1 MKNFKKIATLVIAV
15 ILAVATFAGCGGGAG
30 SGKKIEPAVDISG
43 MEAITENTMPIS
55 EDGIKISIYLDNKS
69 RDAVADYNESPAM
82 QELQKRTGIT
92 IDFQHPVDTTT
103 DKVSLMINSGQIP
116 DVLFISTYFYGGWN
130 KAAVKEA
137 AYNGMFLKLDDYIDK
152 FAPHI
157 KAFLEKHPDAEKT
170 IRMYNDDGGI
180 YGIPTCYTDRAYNY
194 YDGYFIR
201 KDWLDKVDIE
211 ERLKNP
217 ENIRTIEDWETV
229 LTAFVEQDPN
239 GNGKKDE
246 VGFSTFAYMTKFVFM
261 PAFDV
266 FNWNYYLDPDDNEI
280 THGVV
285 EDGMRDFIAMI
296 CDWRERGLVNPDYA
310 TTDQKTLDY
319 LVLNDQLGA
328 FYCDYNNTA
337 IKYVLAAKEK
347 KSSMNLVPV
356 PMVENSKG
364 QARTGKVGK
373 GVVGGT
379 SALINSQSKYAV
391 EIVRLF
397 DYLYSPEGNALGNW
411 GIEGETYTVDAN
423 GKKHFTEKITGA
435 DNIIDAY
442 NAYTAA
448 GVNGGIVCLY
458 DNEVNKA
465 LNSSITAEQKK
476 LQDKATEYC
485 IAVDKCANLPA
496 SPTTLKEDDKITDLS
511 KDLTT
516 YLTENWALFLSGE
529 KTLEDYDKFVKEV
542 KKMGMEEI
550 LKIKQAAYKRG
561 LEKTEYLDE
570 KIAAMEAA
578 EAAE

>member
-1 MKNFKKIATLVIAV
+1 MKNFKRIATLVIALV
-15 ILAVATFAGCGGGAG
+15 LAVTCLAACGGGG
-30 SGKKIEPAVDISG
+30 SNKKIEPLVDISD

-55 EDGIKISIYLDNKS
+55 EEGIKISIYLDNKS
-69 RDAVADYNESPAM
+69 RGAIADYNDSPAM
-82 QELQKRTGIT
+82 KELQKRTGIE

-103 DKVSLMINSGQIP
+103 DKVSLMINSGDLP
-116 DVLFISTYFYGGWN
+116 DVLFISTYFYGAWQN
-130 KAAVKEA
+130 SLVKEA
-137 AYNGMFLKLDDYIDK
+137 AYDGMFLKLDEYIDK
-152 FAPHI
+152 FAPNI
-157 KAFLEKHPDAEKT
+157 KAFLNEHPDAEKS
-170 IRMYNDDGGI
+170 IRMFNDDGGI
-180 YGIPTCYTDRAYNY
+180 YTIPQCYTDVSYNY

-201 KDWLDKVDIE
+201 KDWLEKVDIE

-266 FNWNYYLDPDDNEI
+266 FNYNYYLDPDENEI

-285 EDGMRDFIAMI
+285 EPGMRDFIAMI

-337 IKYVLAAKEK
+337 IKYVLANPK
-347 KSSMNLVPV
+347 MNLVPV
-356 PMVENSKG
+356 PMVENAKG

-379 SALINSQSKYAV
+379 GALINSQSEYAV

-411 GIEGETYTVDAN
+411 GIEGDSYTVDAN
-423 GKKHFTEKITGA
+423 GNKKFTEKLTGT
-435 DNIIDAY
+435 DSLINAY

-448 GVNGGIVCLY
+448 GVNGGIVALY

-465 LNSSITAEQKK
+465 FNTTINAKQKA

-485 IAVDKCANLPA
+485 IAVDKCANLPS
-496 SPTTLKEDDKITDLS
+496 SPTTLDEDEKIADLS
-511 KDLTT
+511 GDLST
-516 YLTENWALFLSGE
+516 YLTENWAKFLTGE
-529 KTLEDYDKFVKEV
+529 KTLEDFDKFVKEV
-542 KKMGMEEI
+542 KKMGMAEI
-550 LKIKQAAYKRG
+550 LEIKQAAYERG
-561 LEKTEYLDE
+561 LKKTAYLDE
-570 KIAAMEAA
+570 KIAAKEAA
-578 EAAE
+578 EKAE

>member
-30 SGKKIEPAVDISG
+30 SGKKIEPKVDISG

-69 RDAVADYNESPAM
+69 RGAIADYNESPAM
-82 QELQKRTGIT
+82 KEIMKRTGIE

-103 DKVSLMINSGQIP
+103 DKVSLMINSGDLP
-116 DVLFISTYFYGGWN
+116 DVLFISTYFYGGWQN
-130 KAAVKEA
+130 ALVKEA
-137 AYNGMFLKLDDYIDK
+137 AYDGTFLLLDEYIDK
-152 FAPHI
+152 FAPNI
-157 KAFLEKHPDAEKT
+157 KAFLNEHPDAEKSL
-170 IRMYNDDGGI
+170 RMFNDDGGL
-180 YGIPTCYTDRAYNY
+180 YTIPVCFTDRTYNY

-201 KDWLDKVDIE
+201 KDWLQKVDIE

-266 FNWNYYLDPDDNEI
+266 FNWNYYLNPDENKI
-280 THGVV
+280 THGAV
-285 EDGMRDFIAMI
+285 EPGMKEFITMI
-296 CDWRERGLVNPDYA
+296 SEWREKGLVNKDYA

-319 LVLNDQLGA
+319 LVLNDLLGA

-337 IKYVLAAKEK
+337 IKYVLANPK
-347 KSSMNLVPV
+347 MDLVPV
-356 PMVENSKG
+356 PMVENAKG

-373 GVVGGT
+373 GVVSGT
-379 SALINSQSKYAV
+379 GALINSQSKYAV

-423 GKKHFTEKITGA
+423 GKKHFSDYITKNPDGRSVVE
-435 DNIIDAY
+435 AY
-442 NAYTAA
+442 NYYTAA
-448 GVNGGIVCLY
+448 GVNGGIVSLY

-485 IAVDKCANLPA
+485 EAVDKCANLPS
-496 SPTTLKEDDKITDLS
+496 SPTTLEEDEKIADISGDLN
-511 KDLTT
+511 T
-516 YLTENWALFLSGE
+516 YLTESWAKFLTGE
-529 KTLEDYDKFVKEV
+529 KKIEDYDKFVKEIE
-542 KKMGMEEI
+542 KMGMEEI
-550 LKIKQAAYKRG
+550 LEIKQAAYERG
-561 LEKTEYLDE
+561 LEKTAHIVADY
-570 KIAAMEAA
+570 A
-578 EAAE
+578 E